1 MVLGKKMI
9 RPLEQASISSQI
21 LSLQK
26 MTVGQLQKKWLD
38 LYGEPTRSCNRQF
51 LWRRLAW
58 RVQELAYGGLS
69 DRAKARLAELN
80 CDNQTRFLPPRNW
93 NPHVPS
99 AQGQKVTIGASQ
111 VRGPRLLDLG
121 TVITRQYRGQDIKVT
136 TFEKGFDWEGQ
147 TYRSLS
153 AVARAVTG
161 QKWNGWLFF
170 GLTKRKGK
178 A

>member
-1 MVLGKKMI
+1 MG
-9 RPLEQASISSQI
+9 RTDQASFPAQI
-21 LSLQK
+21 LALQR

-38 LYGEPTRSCNRQF
+38 LYGETTRSCNRQY

-58 RVQELAYGGLS
+58 RVQELVYGGLS
-69 DRAKARLAELN
+69 DRVKARIAELN
-80 CDNQTRFLPPRNW
+80 CDNELRFLPPRNW
-93 NPHVPS
+93 SPHVPIPR
-99 AQGQKVTIGASQ
+99 GQKITKGAIP

-136 TFEKGFDWEGQ
+136 TLEKGFDWEGRI
-147 TYRSLS
+147 YRSLS

-170 GLTKRKGK
+170 GLTKRK
-178 A
+178 